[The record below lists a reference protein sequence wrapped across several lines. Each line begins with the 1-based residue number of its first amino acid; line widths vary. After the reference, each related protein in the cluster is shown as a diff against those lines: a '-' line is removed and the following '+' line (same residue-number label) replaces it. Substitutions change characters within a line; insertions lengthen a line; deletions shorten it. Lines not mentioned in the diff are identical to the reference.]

1 MNTST
6 LDFEKACFVSHLE
19 CSETGSRIEA
29 DKLHGLST
37 SGAPLL
43 VKYDLI
49 SVQNSFNKKELSHR
63 PSNIWRYRELLPY
76 KSTKDIISLGEM
88 MTPLIEMPLTANK
101 LGGESLLIKDEGRM
115 PTASFKA
122 RGIALAVTMAKSFG
136 IKKIAIPTAGNAG
149 AALSAYAARAGIEA
163 YVFTPEDTPE
173 VTLKEIAFHGAKT
186 FRVKGLIDSC
196 GKVVNGG
203 IDEMGWFDMSTLKE
217 PYRIEGKKT
226 MGFEIAEQLNWS
238 LPDVIFYPT
247 GGGTG
252 IIAMWKAFK
261 ELKEIRWIQGPLPRM
276 VAVQTTGCAPIVH
289 AFESGFDSVP
299 LPWNPVKT
307 NVHGVRVPKPLG
319 DRLILRT
326 IRESEGFAI
335 AVEDFEVEDSRIATA
350 KETGFHLCPEGSACL
365 VAYQKSLRK
374 KMIRKTDQAVLFN
387 CANGLKSPM
396 PVQTLELDVS
406 ENIDYSKL

>member
-1 MNTST
+1 MNTTT

-19 CSETGSRIEA
+19 CSETGLKIDA
-29 DKLHGLST
+29 DKPQGLST

-43 VKYDLI
+43 VKYDLA
-49 SVQNSFNKKELSHR
+49 SVQNSFSKKDLSQR

-88 MTPLIEMPLTANK
+88 MTPLIDMPFTANK
-101 LGGESLLIKDEGRM
+101 LGSESLLIKDEGRM

-186 FRVKGLIDSC
+186 FRVKGLIDTC

-203 IDEMGWFDMSTLKE
+203 LDEMGWFDMSTLKE

-226 MGFEIAEQLNWS
+226 MGFEIAEQLGWS

-247 GGGTG
+247 GDGTG
-252 IIAMWKAFK
+252 LTIMWKTFK
-261 ELKEIRWIQGPLPRM
+261 ELKEIGWIQLPLPRM
-276 VAVQTTGCAPIVH
+276 VAVQATGCAPTVH
-289 AFESGFDSVP
+289 AFESGLDRVAQ
-299 LPWNPVKT
+299 PWDPVKT
-307 NVHGVRVPKPLG
+307 NVNGVRVPKP
-319 DRLILRT
+319 
-326 IRESEGFAI
+326 
-335 AVEDFEVEDSRIATA
+335 
-350 KETGFHLCPEGSACL
+350 
-365 VAYQKSLRK
+365 
-374 KMIRKTDQAVLFN
+374 
-387 CANGLKSPM
+387 
-396 PVQTLELDVS
+396 
-406 ENIDYSKL
+406 